1 LGEDDRRQV
10 WRWYGSFT
18 GLICCGSWIGVATWT
33 VYLQYLSMF
42 FVFEKTQLN
51 TTLAASPD
59 VQASAATM
67 LRWSGS
73 FSVIYSIQFAFLCVT
88 KLMVLDRLFEFS
100 VPKASEASRRWAV
113 AMRVV
118 MAGVTVC
125 NTVGIIGNLVS
136 AAAWNQASDYRKAA
150 SAALANNNPSDAQSL
165 IQQSSKRQADASS
178 LTAIQKYVE
187 VAVLLAIIVFFTI
200 AGIACTKRV
209 SSSLAR
215 VDDNSAAAAT
225 GRRLRR
231 QILST
236 TAVVLVT
243 FLLRGIFSTMFAV
256 ADHLQNSGQATCPGL
271 CDNCKNVY
279 TYASHFPHAC
289 IEPCVSNYTQVH
301 TGVGSLYAAIPTI
314 RCPHIYTHH
323 LADFSLGHVRI
334 PSRSTSHMTHLALTP
349 SSHSLSWSRA
359 GQARRR

>member
-1 LGEDDRRQV
+1 MGGYFFYRWWRLDEDDRRQV
-10 WRWYGSFT
+10 WRWYGTFT
-18 GLICCGSWIGVATWT
+18 GLICCGSWIGVATWS

-42 FVFEKTQLN
+42 FVFEKARLN

-59 VQASAATM
+59 VQASAAIM

-73 FSVIYSIQFAFLCVT
+73 FSAIYAIQFAFLCIT

-100 VPKASEASRRWAV
+100 MPKTSDVGRRWAV

-118 MAGVTVC
+118 MAAVTAC
-125 NTVGIIGNLVS
+125 NAVGIIGNFVS

-150 SAALANNNPSDAQSL
+150 SVELTNNNPSAAQSL

-209 SSSLAR
+209 SSSLSR
-215 VDDNSAAAAT
+215 VDDNSAAAAAV
-225 GRRLRR
+225 RRLRR

-243 FLLRGIFSTMFAV
+243 FLLRGIFSTMFAL
-256 ADHLQNSGQATCPGL
+256 ADNLQNSGQTNCSGL
-271 CDNCKNVY
+271 CDDCMNVY
-279 TYASHFPHAC
+279 TYASSCPHAYIGLC
-289 IEPCVSNYTQVH
+289 C
-301 TGVGSLYAAIPTI
+301 L
-314 RCPHIYTHH
+314 
-323 LADFSLGHVRI
+323 
-334 PSRSTSHMTHLALTP
+334 
-349 SSHSLSWSRA
+349 
-359 GQARRR
+359 